1 VLGQPGSRLG
11 TECVVGGHGPS
22 LNSAAC
28 ERKVHLVFHD
38 PETFAHGFPH
48 DTFRAL
54 RDNDPVSHHD
64 HPTWKRGYWVI
75 ARHADV
81 QRASRDSA
89 TFRNAPHPFNDG
101 GMPEDGDAMAE
112 LLISQDPPIHT
123 KLRKLIST
131 GFTPRRVGELEA
143 RIRDRVDGIIGSL
156 AGSNECD
163 LVTDIALW
171 LPLHVIAD
179 LVGVPEQDR
188 KQVFEWT
195 ELTFGFDV
203 NVSPDER
210 AEAAANM
217 YMYADRLCEERRAE
231 PRDDLMSVLI
241 TADINGETLTQMQI
255 DLFFLL
261 LQNAGSETTRNLIT
275 TGMLVLLDHPEELE
289 RLRSDVSLLP
299 AAIEELLRWV
309 SPVMQFSRRAAADTE
324 IAGQRIEAGEHVV
337 LVYPSA
343 NRDERAFEDP
353 DRLDVTRQPND
364 HVAFGA
370 GGPHFCLGANLA
382 RLEARVIFEA
392 LLTRFVGLEVAVPV
406 DELPR
411 VHSNLID
418 GYAHVPVRWDSLRA

>member
-1 VLGQPGSRLG
+1 MLGQPGSG
-11 TECVVGGHGPS
+11 FGNKQIVGSHPPS
-22 LNSAAC
+22 LGNGAPT
-28 ERKVHLVFHD
+28 RKVHSVFHD

-48 DTFRAL
+48 DTFRDL

-64 HPTWKRGYWVI
+64 HPSWAHGYWLV

-81 QRASRDSA
+81 QRVSRDSA

-101 GMPEDGDAMAE
+101 GIPEDGDAMAE

-131 GFTPRRVGELEA
+131 GFTPRRVSQLED
-143 RIRDRVDGIIGSL
+143 RIRDRVDGIIRSL
-156 AGSNECD
+156 AGTNECD

-203 NVSPDER
+203 NVSADER
-210 AEAAANM
+210 GEAAAAM
-217 YMYADRLCEERRAE
+217 YMYADQLCEARRAE

-241 TADINGETLTQMQI
+241 AADVNGETPTQMQI

-275 TGMLVLLDHPEELE
+275 TGLLVLLDHPEELE
-289 RLRSDVSLLP
+289 RLRADLSLLP
-299 AAIEELLRWV
+299 SAIEELLRWV
-309 SPVMQFSRRAAADTE
+309 SPVMQFARRAAADTE
-324 IAGQRIEAGEHVV
+324 IAGQPIKAGEHVV

-343 NRDERAFEDP
+343 NRDERVFADP
-353 DRLDVTRQPND
+353 DRLDLTRQPND

-392 LLTRFVGLEVAVPV
+392 LLTRFVGIEVAAPLA
-406 DELPR
+406 ELPR

-418 GYAHVPVRWDSLRA
+418 GYAHVPVRWDSLRV